1 VHIIVDGYNF
11 IRQSESLRLFERISL
26 DRGRQELVRRLCS
39 YRKLRPHRIT
49 VVFDG
54 WLSGPPSEE
63 RDREG
68 GIDIIYSR
76 RGEKA
81 DDVIKRIARHAG
93 EEIVAVTSDR
103 GIQDAV
109 IRCGGAAI
117 SSQDFE
123 ERMARAGMVS
133 PSRPASPPSVKPEEP
148 DERDAPATK
157 KKGPSRRMPKKKRIE
172 RTRLKKL

>member
-1 VHIIVDGYNF
+1 MHVIVDGYNF
-11 IRQSESLRLFERISL
+11 IRQSESLRPLERISL
-26 DRGRQELVRRLCS
+26 ERGRQELIRRLSS
-39 YRKLRPHRIT
+39 YRKSRLHRIT

-54 WLSGPPSEE
+54 WLSGPPAEE

-68 GIDIIYSR
+68 GIEIIYSR

-103 GIQDAV
+103 GIRDAV
-109 IRCGGAAI
+109 IRSGGATI
-117 SSQDFE
+117 SSRDFE
-123 ERMARAGMVS
+123 ERMIRAAM
-133 PSRPASPPSVKPEEP
+133 AFPPEP
-148 DERDAPATK
+148 DRREAIRSEESYEREAPGTG

>member
-1 VHIIVDGYNF
+1 MHILVDGYNF
-11 IRQSESLRLFERISL
+11 IRQSDTLRLYERL
-26 DRGRQELVRRLCS
+26 GLERGRLELIRRLSS
-39 YRKLRPHRIT
+39 YRKLRSHRIT

-54 WLSGPPSEE
+54 WLSGPPTEE

-103 GIQDAV
+103 GIRDAV
-109 IRCGGAAI
+109 NRSGGATI

-123 ERMARAGMVS
+123 ERMVRAGMS
-133 PSRPASPPSVKPEEP
+133 SSSQPESLPAVKTEEP
-148 DERDAPATK
+148 DERDAPGTK

-172 RTRLKKL
+172 RTRLRKL